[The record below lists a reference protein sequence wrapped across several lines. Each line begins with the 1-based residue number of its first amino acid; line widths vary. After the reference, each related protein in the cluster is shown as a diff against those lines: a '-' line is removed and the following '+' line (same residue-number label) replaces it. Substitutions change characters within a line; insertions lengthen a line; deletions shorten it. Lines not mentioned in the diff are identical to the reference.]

1 MRSRFSLGPI
11 EQLADDEVIGVA
23 ATSNLAR
30 DGDIWNVSGIDLANF
45 CENPVILAGH
55 DPSAVVGSAIAIGL
69 VDPHTL
75 GVRIKFAP
83 PGASAIADSTRLL
96 VKSGVLK
103 GLSCG
108 VDPRVWEPVDPR
120 EPFGAQR
127 LVSSELLEISV
138 VSIPADTG
146 AVVTA
151 RAHRSLSALTPVSGS
166 AVRRMLRICG
176 ELAPPPAARPPS
188 EHFREHRAHTMAAAA
203 ACQRQFDDH
212 RQRQAELARLAAAAP
227 PEAIQ
232 KQRRRTR
239 WRRPFG
245 L

>member
-1 MRSRFSLGPI
+1 MRSRFSLGSI

-23 ATSNLAR
+23 ATSDLAR
-30 DGDIWNVSGIDLANF
+30 DGDYWNVSGIDLANF

-55 DPSAVVGSAIAIGL
+55 DPSAVVGTAVAIGL
-69 VDPHTL
+69 ADPDTL
-75 GVRIKFAP
+75 GVQIRFAP

-96 VKSGVLK
+96 VKSGALR

-108 VDPRVWEPVDPR
+108 VDPREWQPVDPR

-127 LVSSELLEISV
+127 LVSSELLEISI
-138 VSIPADTG
+138 VSIPADTN
-146 AVVTA
+146 ALITQ
-151 RAHRSLSALTPVSGS
+151 RAHRSLSSLPPVSGS

-188 EHFREHRAHTMAAAA
+188 DHFAMHRAHTIAAAA
-203 ACQRQFDDH
+203 ACQRQFD
-212 RQRQAELARLAAAAP
+212 RQAELARLAAAAP
-227 PEAIQ
+227 PEAMTR
-232 KQRRRTR
+232 RRRTR